1 MDKEMINLL
10 KKVQIFYAFFS
21 KFSQKVKKVTKA
33 ESRGRETQADI
44 FDFRYSATAHER
56 TVLHVCFDLRTTV
69 DKKKTTVV
77 LNG

>member
-33 ESRGRETQADI
+33 EAEKRKRI
-44 FDFRYSATAHER
+44 FSIFAIAQ
-56 TVLHVCFDLRTTV
+56 LRTSARSSMF
-69 DKKKTTVV
+69 V
-77 LNG
+77 LICELR